1 MGSVDKSVKVVRPVG
16 ALTSANVDAFREEM
30 ISAITSAT
38 ASEVAIDMAAVD
50 SVDNSGLV
58 ALLAGCDTAKRHR
71 KRLSLCDVA
80 PPVRIVF
87 ELAQLDRA
95 VSMVDTQP
103 LQAA

>member
-1 MGSVDKSVKVVRPVG
+1 MHSVETSVKVVRPIG
-16 ALTSANVDAFREEM
+16 ALTAATADAFREEM
-30 ISAITSAT
+30 LTAITSDHS
-38 ASEVAIDMAAVD
+38 SEVAIDMAAVD

-58 ALLAGCDTAKRHR
+58 ALLAGYDTAMRHH
-71 KRLSLCDVA
+71 KRLSLRDVA

-95 VSMVDTQP
+95 VSMIDQQA

>member
-1 MGSVDKSVKVVRPVG
+1 MNSVETSVKVLRPVG
-16 ALTSANVDAFREEM
+16 ALTSDNVDAFKEEM
-30 ISAITSAT
+30 LTAITSEN

-50 SVDNSGLV
+50 SVDSSGLV
-58 ALLAGCDTAKRHR
+58 ALIKGYDVAKRHR

-95 VSMVDTQP
+95 VSMVDSQE

>member
-1 MGSVDKSVKVVRPVG
+1 MHSVETSVKVVRPVG
-16 ALTSANVDAFREEM
+16 ALTAATADAFKQEM
-30 ISAITSAT
+30 LTAITSGS

-50 SVDNSGLV
+50 SVDHSGLV
-58 ALLAGCDTAKRHR
+58 ALLAGYDTAKRYR

-80 PPVRIVF
+80 PSVRIVF

-95 VSMVDTQP
+95 VSMVDRQE

>member
-1 MGSVDKSVKVVRPVG
+1 MRSVETSVKVVRPVG
-16 ALTSANVDAFREEM
+16 ALTAATADAFKEE
-30 ISAITSAT
+30 ILTAITSES

-50 SVDNSGLV
+50 SVDSSGLV
-58 ALLAGCDTAKRHR
+58 ALLAGCDTAKRLS

-80 PPVRIVF
+80 PAVRIVF

-95 VSMVDTQP
+95 VSMVDSRE

>member
-1 MGSVDKSVKVVRPVG
+1 MSSIETSVKVVRPVG
-16 ALTSANVDAFREEM
+16 ALTSANVDAFKEEM
-30 ISAITSAT
+30 LDAITSAN

-95 VSMVDTQP
+95 VAMVDSQT

>member
-1 MGSVDKSVKVVRPVG
+1 MSSIETSVKVVRPTG
-16 ALTSANVDAFREEM
+16 ALTASTAEAFREE
-30 ISAITSAT
+30 ILTAITSDNS
-38 ASEVAIDMAAVD
+38 SEVAIDMGAVD
-50 SVDNSGLV
+50 SMDNSGLV
-58 ALLAGCDTAKRHR
+58 AILAGYDTAKRHR

-95 VSMVDTQP
+95 VSMVERQE

>member
-1 MGSVDKSVKVVRPVG
+1 MRSVETSVKVVRPVG
-16 ALTSANVDAFREEM
+16 ALTSANVDAFKEEM
-30 ISAITSAT
+30 IHAITSTSAN
-38 ASEVAIDMAAVD
+38 EVAIDMAAVD
-50 SVDNSGLV
+50 SVDNSGLI

-80 PPVRIVF
+80 PRVRIVF

-95 VSMVDTQP
+95 VSMVDSQE

>member
-1 MGSVDKSVKVVRPVG
+1 MNSVETSVQVVRPMG
-16 ALTSANVDAFREEM
+16 ALTSANADAFKEEM
-30 ISAITSAT
+30 LTAITSES

-80 PPVRIVF
+80 PRVRIVF
-87 ELAQLDRA
+87 ELAQVDRA
-95 VSMVDTQP
+95 VLMVDSQD
-103 LQAA
+103 LLAA

>member
-1 MGSVDKSVKVVRPVG
+1 MNSVETSVKVLRPLG
-16 ALTSANVDAFREEM
+16 ALTSENVDAFKEEM
-30 ISAITSAT
+30 LTAITSET

-50 SVDNSGLV
+50 SLDNSGLV
-58 ALLAGCDTAKRHR
+58 ALLTGYDTAKRYR

-95 VSMVDTQP
+95 LSMVVSQE
-103 LQAA
+103 LLAA

>member
-1 MGSVDKSVKVVRPVG
+1 MSSVETSVKVVRPVG
-16 ALTSANVDAFREEM
+16 ALTSATVDAFKEEM
-30 ISAITSAT
+30 LDAITSANS
-38 ASEVAIDMAAVD
+38 SEVAIDMAAVD

-95 VSMVDTQP
+95 VAMVDSQN

>member
-1 MGSVDKSVKVVRPVG
+1 MNSVETSVKVLRPLG
-16 ALTSANVDAFREEM
+16 ALTSDNVDAFKEEM
-30 ISAITSAT
+30 LTAITSET

-58 ALLAGCDTAKRHR
+58 ALLTGCDTAKRYR

-95 VSMVDTQP
+95 VSMVDSQE
-103 LQAA
+103 LLAA

>member
-1 MGSVDKSVKVVRPVG
+1 MSSVETSVKVVRPAG
-16 ALTSANVDAFREEM
+16 ALTAATADAFKAEM
-30 ISAITSAT
+30 LTAITSDT
-38 ASEVAIDMAAVD
+38 ASEVTIDMAAVD

-58 ALLAGCDTAKRHR
+58 ALLAGYDTAKRHC

-95 VSMVDTQP
+95 VSMVDRQQ

>member
-1 MGSVDKSVKVVRPVG
+1 MNSVETSVKVGRPVV
-16 ALTSANVDAFREEM
+16 ALSAATSDAFKAVM
-30 ISAITSAT
+30 LTAIKSDH
-38 ASEVAIDMAAVD
+38 ASEVTIDMAAVD

-58 ALLAGCDTAKRHR
+58 AILAGCDTAKRHR
-71 KRLSLCDVA
+71 KRLSLQDVA

-95 VSMVDTQP
+95 VSMVDRQE

>member
-1 MGSVDKSVKVVRPVG
+1 MYSVETSVKVVRPLG
-16 ALTSANVDAFREEM
+16 ALTAATADAFKKEM
-30 ISAITSAT
+30 LTAITSES

-58 ALLAGCDTAKRHR
+58 AILTGCDTAKRYS

-80 PPVRIVF
+80 PPVRIVL

-95 VSMVDTQP
+95 ISMVDRQA

>member
-1 MGSVDKSVKVVRPVG
+1 MNSVETSVKVLRPLG
-16 ALTSANVDAFREEM
+16 ALTSENVDAFKEEM
-30 ISAITSAT
+30 LTAITSET

-50 SVDNSGLV
+50 SLDNSGLV
-58 ALLAGCDTAKRHR
+58 ALLTGYDTAKRYR

-95 VSMVDTQP
+95 VSMVDSQE
-103 LQAA
+103 LLAA